1 MAETSYV
8 ISKALVEN
16 GMIISFEYR
25 KQSGERK
32 PYTVIVVDKGFDDK
46 MHALSTTEIS
56 PHSLGGSLGVI
67 SSKRMKEA
75 RGLDIPL
82 IQNMLESGITTGY
95 RTFILQNIDKVFVIK
110 WPFDKN
116 IWDVT
121 TPLDIP
127 KSAIDAQ
134 KDIDYAETGNEAA
147 LQQPD
152 DIIVQQLKQKLQQNF
167 TEGEDNEN

>member
-16 GMIISFEYR
+16 GMIISFEYK
-25 KQSGERK
+25 KQNGERK

-46 MHALSTTEIS
+46 LHALSTTEIS
-56 PHSLGGSLGVI
+56 PDSLGGSMGVM

-95 RTFILQNIDKVFVIK
+95 RTFILQNIDKVSVIK
-110 WPFDKN
+110 WPFNKN
-116 IWDVT
+116 MWDVS
-121 TPLDIP
+121 TPIDIP
-127 KSAIDAQ
+127 KSVIDAQ
-134 KDIDYAETGNEAA
+134 KDIDYAETGNEEA
-147 LQQPD
+147 LHQTD
-152 DIIVQQLKQKLQQNF
+152 DVIVQQLKQKLQQNF
-167 TEGEDNEN
+167 TEGEDNED